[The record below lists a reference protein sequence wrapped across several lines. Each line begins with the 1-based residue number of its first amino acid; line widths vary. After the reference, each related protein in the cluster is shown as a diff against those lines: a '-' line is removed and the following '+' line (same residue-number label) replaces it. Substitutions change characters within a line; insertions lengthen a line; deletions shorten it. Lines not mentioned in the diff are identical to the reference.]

1 MPERSRQGKNG
12 PSLEQ
17 PPPDPTL
24 ARAPQPARLGNILIG
39 TASWAEKTLLE
50 SHAFY
55 PASVSSAE
63 SRLRYYAR
71 HFPIVEVD
79 SAFYSVPSLDHVL
92 AWGERTP
99 ADFRFG
105 IKAFAAMT
113 QHQFRIERLPPEVRA
128 MVPPD
133 LAESDRA
140 LYPRQVP
147 DEMILAIWRH
157 FRSAIAPLQAAGKL
171 AYVLF
176 QMPKWFLPSAANDQ
190 FLERLPERMPG
201 LPIAVEFRAASWF
214 TERRAPRTLD
224 LLHRH
229 ELSYTCVDEP
239 QGTPASVPP
248 IAEVTSPRLA
258 VVRFHGR
265 RAEMWDRPGV
275 STTERFGY
283 LYPLDELR
291 SWVPRLLELSEQAA
305 EVAVL
310 MNNCYRESA
319 VRNAKDLA
327 ELVLAARA

>member
-1 MPERSRQGKNG
+1 MP
-12 PSLEQ
+12 
-17 PPPDPTL
+17 
-24 ARAPQPARLGNILIG
+24 ACIGNLRIG
-39 TASWAEKTLLE
+39 TASWAERTLIE
-50 SHAFY
+50 SRAFY
-55 PASVSSAE
+55 PPSVSSAE

-79 SAFYSVPSLDHVL
+79 SAFYSVPSQDTVHSW
-92 AWGERTP
+92 AERTP
-99 ADFRFG
+99 SDFRFG

-113 QHQFRIERLPPEVRA
+113 QHQFRPERLPAELRA
-128 MVPPD
+128 MVPPE
-133 LAESDRA
+133 LLEEDRA

-147 DEMILAIWRH
+147 DALLQAIWQL
-157 FRSAIAPLQAAGKL
+157 FRAAITPLQATGKL
-171 AYVLF
+171 SYVLF
-176 QMPKWFLPSAANDQ
+176 QMPKWFTPSAANDR
-190 FLERLPERMPG
+190 FLESLPQRMPG
-201 LPIAVEFRAASWF
+201 VPIAVEFRAASWF
-214 TERRAPRTLD
+214 TERRTPRTLE
-224 LLHRH
+224 LLRRH
-229 ELSYTCVDEP
+229 DLSYTCVDEP

-248 IAEVTSPRLA
+248 ITEVTSPRLA

-265 RAEMWDRPGV
+265 RTEVWDQPGV

-291 SWVPRLLELSEQAA
+291 GWVPRLLELSEQAG

>member
-1 MPERSRQGKNG
+1 MIPEGI
-12 PSLEQ
+12 
-17 PPPDPTL
+17 
-24 ARAPQPARLGNILIG
+24 GNVRIG
-39 TASWAEKTLLE
+39 TASWAEKTLLQ

-55 PASVSSAE
+55 PPSVSSAE
-63 SRLRYYAR
+63 ARLRYYAR

-79 SAFYSVPSLDHVL
+79 SAFYSVPSQETTH
-92 AWGERTP
+92 AWAERTP
-99 ADFRFG
+99 AGFRFG

-113 QHQFRIERLPPEVRA
+113 QHQFRLERLPAELRA

-133 LAESDRA
+133 LLEEDRA

-147 DEMILAIWRH
+147 DALVEGIWRL
-157 FRSAIAPLQAAGKL
+157 FRAAVTPLQAAGKL
-171 AYVLF
+171 SYVLF
-176 QMPKWFLPSAANDQ
+176 QMPKWFTPSAANDR
-190 FLERLPERMPG
+190 FLESLPQRMPG
-201 LPIAVEFRAASWF
+201 VSIAVEFRAASWF
-214 TERRAPRTLD
+214 TEQRTARTLD
-224 LLHRH
+224 LLRCHD
-229 ELSYTCVDEP
+229 LSYTCVDEP

-248 IAEVTSPRLA
+248 IAVVTSPRLS

-265 RAEMWDRPGV
+265 RTEMWDRPGV

-283 LYPLDELR
+283 LYPIDELR
-291 SWVPRLLELSEQAA
+291 SWVPRVLELSEQAS